1 MVNSALA
8 HTGPVLRQHLGG
20 NFRRVADVDR
30 QGLPVQLGIDTAQ
43 TQDFQRGIGLQDT
56 VAFPRTPR
64 EQ

>member
-1 MVNSALA
+1 M
-8 HTGPVLRQHLGG
+8 RQHLGG